1 MEVSTHEPAAKICK
15 NSDNILNECT
25 NTLFKNG
32 AAPNTAANGKSVE
45 ATEMTSKDYYF
56 DSYAHFGIHE
66 EMLKDEVRTMT
77 YRNSMYHNTHLFKNK
92 VVLDVGCGTGILCMF
107 AAKAGARKV
116 IGIDCSG
123 IIEHAE
129 RIVKAN
135 GFEDKITL
143 IRGKV
148 EDVELPDGLQK
159 VDIIISEWM
168 GYCLFYESMLKT
180 VLYARDKWLAED
192 GLIFPDK
199 ASLHIA
205 AIEDRDYKQDK
216 IDWWNNVYGFDMSS
230 IRNVAL
236 TEPLVDVVDAKQV
249 LTNSALIKEI
259 NIMTMKEE
267 DCNFSAPFHLE
278 IKRND
283 YVFAF
288 VTYFNIEFTACH
300 KKVGFSTAP
309 DAPYTHWKHTVFY
322 MEDSLTAKKG
332 EEIFGVFTCSPNNRN
347 TRDLDFEIDFQ
358 FKGEFETVNKKQKY
372 RMR

>member
-1 MEVSTHEPAAKICK
+1 MEVAAEQPASKISK
-15 NSDNILNECT
+15 HDFGDEKENILNGKT
-25 NTLFKNG
+25 
-32 AAPNTAANGKSVE
+32 NGKGAGIE
-45 ATEMTSKDYYF
+45 AHEMTSKDYYF

-92 VVLDVGCGTGILCMF
+92 IVLDVGCGTGILCMF
-107 AAKAGARKV
+107 AAKAGAKMV

-129 RIVKAN
+129 RIVKQN
-135 GFEDKITL
+135 GLDDKIKL

-148 EDVELPDGLQK
+148 EDVELPDNIQK

-180 VLYARDKWLAED
+180 VLYARDRWLAED

-199 ASLHIA
+199 ASLHIC

-230 IRNVAL
+230 IRNVAI
-236 TEPLVDVVDAKQV
+236 TEPLVDVVDNKQV

-259 NIMTMKEE
+259 DIKTMKEE
-267 DCNFSAPFHLE
+267 DLAFSSPFHLQ

-283 YVFAF
+283 YAFAF

-322 MEDSLTAKKG
+322 LEDPLTVKKG
-332 EEIFGVFTCSPNNRN
+332 EELFGLFSCSPNNRN
-347 TRDLDFEIDFQ
+347 SRDLDFEIEFQ
-358 FKGEFETVNKKQKY
+358 FDGELSKTTKKMKY